1 MSPPPTSLET
11 ITALS
16 QMEHFMCTCGL
27 TDLQWPL
34 RARVRYVHET
44 VGCPIPHFSVQKGAR
59 ERELVECLKW
69 TIKIKCYLT
78 NTFFIIIQV
87 L

>member
-1 MSPPPTSLET
+1 
-11 ITALS
+11 
-16 QMEHFMCTCGL
+16 MCTCGL
-27 TDLQWPL
+27 TDLQWPP
-34 RARVRYVHET
+34 RAHVRYVHET

-78 NTFFIIIQV
+78 NTFFYNHSNSMRIVKSKQE